1 MDAATQIFFSYGL
14 GLGSLIALG
23 SYNTFHNNVYRS
35 VGFFPSL
42 LRGGECSWVR
52 EGVTVSLGC
61 LISDAPSL
69 ATCSLGGHAAVI
81 AAGLPR
87 PQHA

>member
-35 VGFFPSL
+35 VVFSVL
-42 LRGGECSWVR
+42 LCARECAWVR
-52 EGVTVSLGC
+52 QGAVLNLPDLCCPLADSTQPRGHTDLCRGAPC
-61 LISDAPSL
+61 LQD
-69 ATCSLGGHAAVI
+69 T
-81 AAGLPR
+81 
-87 PQHA
+87 

>member
-35 VGFFPSL
+35 VGVFSSL
-42 LRGGECSWVR
+42 LHGRERSRVR
-52 EGVTVSLGC
+52 EGVVVSLEC
-61 LISDAPSL
+61 LISDVPSL
-69 ATCSLGGHAAVI
+69 AMCSLRGM
-81 AAGLPR
+81 LR
-87 PQHA
+87 SS

>member
-35 VGFFPSL
+35 VVFFHAPVWQGVL
-42 LRGGECSWVR
+42 MAEAGGES
-52 EGVTVSLGC
+52 
-61 LISDAPSL
+61 A
-69 ATCSLGGHAAVI
+69 
-81 AAGLPR
+81 
-87 PQHA
+87 